1 MEHAE
6 ERLKLAV
13 EDLKKA
19 LGTLQEVLEN
29 PSKDAVRDRDAAI
42 QRFEFTF
49 ELSWKTMKLLG
60 EKEGFNCPGP
70 RSAIMAAH
78 KLGCIDLI
86 DEWLTMLKA
95 RNQTTHTYN
104 EKIARKVYEAVRSF
118 PPLVAAFLDKIRLH
132 DKN

>member
-1 MEHAE
+1 MEYAE
-6 ERLKLAV
+6 ERLKLTI

-19 LGTLQEVLEN
+19 LRTLQEVLEN

-49 ELSWKTMKLLG
+49 ELSWKVMKLLG
-60 EKEGFNCPGP
+60 EQEGLNCPGP
-70 RSAIMAAH
+70 RSAIRAAD
-78 KLGCIDLI
+78 KLALIDSI

-104 EKIARKVYEAVRSF
+104 EKIAGKVYEAVRSF
-118 PPLVAAFLDKIRLH
+118 PPLVAAFLDKIQ
-132 DKN
+132 KIEN